1 MLGIELNGHDYKYE
15 IAELFKLFTTQFK
28 FIKEDEKFEKVLINE
43 FIKDEDYIKSTT
55 KYYENNDLKLCKEEV
70 FNINSLNEE
79 DIKKKSK
86 TIIKR
91 SIFKVLSG
99 LYDTYVPWGILTGI
113 RPVKI
118 VHSLLDEGLSE
129 VEIRQ
134 NLKDNYLIKD
144 EKIDLALDIAKR
156 ERVFIYPIDK
166 NKISLYVSIP
176 FCPTRC
182 VYCSFPSNPMKQFG
196 HLRENYVKAIVKEI
210 KGLAKLLKETNK
222 EIETLYIGGG
232 TPTTLEAEQ
241 LDNLIKALFM
251 ELDLTKI
258 KEFTVEA
265 GRPDTITREKL
276 EVMKK
281 HNVTRISINPQTMNN
296 ETLVKIGRDHNV
308 DDIVRCFNMARDL
321 GFNNINMDIILGLV
335 DENVEMVR
343 NTLERIKEL
352 SPESLTVHTL
362 AIKRASTLKENLDK
376 YELTRY
382 EEMVSMINLSM
393 EYAKSMG
400 LNPYYMYRQKHML
413 GNLENIG
420 YAKEGFECIY
430 NIQIMEEKQSN
441 LAVGAGAIS
450 KYVYVDEDRIERTD
464 NVKNVEIY
472 IDRVDEMIERKEKE
486 VYKNV
491 N

>member
-1 MLGIELNGHDYKYE
+1 MLGIELKGHDYKYE

-28 FIKEDEKFEKVLINE
+28 FIKEDEKFEKTLINE
-43 FIKDEDYIKSTT
+43 FIKDENYIKSTT

-70 FNINSLNEE
+70 FNINSLSKEE
-79 DIKKKSK
+79 IKKKSK

-91 SIFKVLSG
+91 SIFKVLSE

>member
-1 MLGIELNGHDYKYE
+1 MLGIELKGHDYKYE

-28 FIKEDEKFEKVLINE
+28 FIKEDVKFEKALINE

-79 DIKKKSK
+79 EIKKKSK

-91 SIFKVLSG
+91 SIFKVLSE

-134 NLKDNYLIKD
+134 NLKENYLIKD

-486 VYKNV
+486 VYKNA